1 MCVDTACRS
10 ILLITSVVLINAWKP
25 GRDKVLEWSLLS
37 VEPIQLLAGNRL
49 VLTGFKDA
57 CVVAVAAA
65 NKRVEALV
73 WLTRL
78 AI

>member
-1 MCVDTACRS
+1 M
-10 ILLITSVVLINAWKP
+10 
-25 GRDKVLEWSLLS
+25 LEWPLLS

-49 VLTGFKDA
+49 VQTEIRVA

-73 WLTRL
+73 WLSHL

>member
-1 MCVDTACRS
+1 M
-10 ILLITSVVLINAWKP
+10 
-25 GRDKVLEWSLLS
+25 LEWPLLS

-49 VLTGFKDA
+49 VLTGFRNA

-73 WLTRL
+73 WLTRF
-78 AI
+78 AN